1 LLFLFSTLSK
11 PHKKVKKGKISLKDT
26 KEMVMINEILEHT
39 TENMSKSIDAL
50 KRDFATLR
58 TGKVTTGI
66 VDNIKVD
73 YYGTMTALPQVGSV
87 IATDATTIS
96 ITPWEKSLLGAIE
109 KAIQEANIGVNPNND
124 GDFIKLFF
132 PPMTS
137 EQRQEIVKQAKGM
150 AEHAKISIRNV
161 RKDGNDKIKKLEK
174 EKEISEDESKKAH
187 DQIQKITDEYVT
199 KVEEA
204 FKSKEADI
212 LKV

>member
-1 LLFLFSTLSK
+1 
-11 PHKKVKKGKISLKDT
+11 
-26 KEMVMINEILEHT
+26 MVNEVFEHT
-39 TENMSKSIDAL
+39 RENMAKSLDAL
-50 KRDFATLR
+50 KREFSTLR
-58 TGKVTTGI
+58 TGKVTTSI

-73 YYGTMTALPQVGSV
+73 YYGTPTALNQVGSV

-96 ITPWEKSLLGAIE
+96 ITPWEKSLLGDIE

-137 EQRQEIVKQAKGM
+137 EQRQEIVKQAKSM
-150 AEHAKISIRNV
+150 VEHAKIAVRNV

-174 EKEISEDESKKAH
+174 EKEISEDESKKAQE
-187 DQIQKITDEYVT
+187 QIQKITDEYVA
-199 KVEEA
+199 KIEEA
-204 FKSKEADI
+204 FKAKEADI

>member
-1 LLFLFSTLSK
+1 M
-11 PHKKVKKGKISLKDT
+11 VNEIYEQT
-26 KEMVMINEILEHT
+26 KE
-39 TENMSKSIDAL
+39 NMQKSIDAL
-50 KRDFATLR
+50 KRDFTTLR

-73 YYGTMTALPQVGSV
+73 YYGTMTALNQVGSV

-96 ITPWEKSLLGAIE
+96 ITPWEKTLLPKIE

-137 EQRQEIVKQAKGM
+137 DQRQEIVKQAKGM
-150 AEHAKISIRNV
+150 VEHAKVSVRNV

-174 EKEISEDESKKAH
+174 DKEISEDESKKAQ
-187 DQIQKITDEYVT
+187 DQIQKITDEFIV
-199 KVEEA
+199 KVDET
-204 FKSKEADI
+204 FKAKEADI

>member
-1 LLFLFSTLSK
+1 
-11 PHKKVKKGKISLKDT
+11 
-26 KEMVMINEILEHT
+26 MVNEVFEHT
-39 TENMSKSIDAL
+39 TENMLKSLDAL

-58 TGKVTTGI
+58 TGKVTTSI

-73 YYGTMTALPQVGSV
+73 YYGTPTALNQVGSV
-87 IATDATTIS
+87 IATDATTIT
-96 ITPWEKSLLGAIE
+96 ITPWEKNLLGTIE

-150 AEHAKISIRNV
+150 VEHAKISIRNV

-174 EKEISEDESKKAH
+174 AKEISEDESKKAQ
-187 DQIQKITDEYVT
+187 DQIQKITDEHIA
-199 KVEEA
+199 KVDEA

>member
-1 LLFLFSTLSK
+1 MLNE
-11 PHKKVKKGKISLKDT
+11 IYDDT
-26 KEMVMINEILEHT
+26 KAHMDKSLE
-39 TENMSKSIDAL
+39 AL

-58 TGKVTTGI
+58 TGKVTTTI

-73 YYGTMTALPQVGSV
+73 YYGTPTPLNQVGSV
-87 IATDATTIS
+87 IATDATTIA
-96 ITPWEKSLLGAIE
+96 ITPWEKSLLNDIE

-137 EQRQEIVKQAKGM
+137 EQRQEIVKQAKAM
-150 AEHAKISIRNV
+150 AETAKVAIRNI
-161 RKDGNDKIKKLEK
+161 RKDSNNKIKKLEK
-174 EKEISEDESKKAH
+174 DKELSEDESKKAQN
-187 DQIQKITDEYVT
+187 QIQKITDEHIA
-199 KVEEA
+199 KVDEM

>member
-1 LLFLFSTLSK
+1 ML
-11 PHKKVKKGKISLKDT
+11 
-26 KEMVMINEILEHT
+26 NEIYDHAKEQM
-39 TENMSKSIDAL
+39 EKSVDAL
-50 KRDFATLR
+50 KRDFSTLR

-73 YYGTMTALPQVGSV
+73 YYGTMTALTQVGNV

-96 ITPWEKSLLGAIE
+96 ITPWEKNLLGAIE

-150 AEHAKISIRNV
+150 VEHAKISIRNV

-174 EKEISEDESKKAH
+174 DKEISEDESKKA
-187 DQIQKITDEYVT
+187 QERIQKLTDEHIT
-199 KVEEA
+199 KVDEA
-204 FKSKEADI
+204 FKTKEADI

>member
-1 LLFLFSTLSK
+1 
-11 PHKKVKKGKISLKDT
+11 
-26 KEMVMINEILEHT
+26 MVNAVFAST
-39 TENMSKSIDAL
+39 TESMSKSIDSL
-50 KRDFATLR
+50 KRDFTSLR

-73 YYGTMTALPQVGSV
+73 YYGTMTALTQVGNV

-137 EQRQEIVKQAKGM
+137 DQRVDIVKQAKGM
-150 AEHAKISIRNV
+150 VEHAKISVRNV
-161 RKDGNDKIKKLEK
+161 RKDGNDQIKKLEK
-174 EKEISEDESKKAH
+174 DKNISEDDSKKA
-187 DQIQKITDEYVT
+187 QEKIQKITDEYT
-199 KVEEA
+199 AKIEESFKV
-204 FKSKEADI
+204 KEADI

>member
-1 LLFLFSTLSK
+1 MVNEIFEQ
-11 PHKKVKKGKISLKDT
+11 T
-26 KEMVMINEILEHT
+26 KE
-39 TENMSKSIDAL
+39 NMQKGIDAL
-50 KRDFATLR
+50 KRDFSSLR

-66 VDNIKVD
+66 IDNIKVD
-73 YYGTMTALPQVGSV
+73 YYGTMTALNQVGSV

-96 ITPWEKSLLGAIE
+96 ITPWEKSLLPVIE

-150 AEHAKISIRNV
+150 VEHAKVSVRNV

-174 EKEISEDESKKAH
+174 DKEISEDESKKSQ
-187 DQIQKITDEYVT
+187 DQIQKITDEYIA
-199 KVEEA
+199 KVDET
-204 FKSKEADI
+204 FKAKEADI